1 MMKTFFMLVT
11 SSMLTLVTCACNSEE
26 VNTPDKD
33 GGIFIENVAE
43 QNTARAIEII
53 DNAIKC
59 YFPES
64 GTSMTRYY
72 NPYTKT
78 NSTEIASVW
87 MYTSSI
93 EAVNAAMKAM
103 KTGKDNGSA
112 SLYDENFERYKELLK
127 TLYDNL
133 EYYAGTYTLTSY
145 TQTKE
150 WTVYGVNRGRDKGA
164 AEVEGVLNVYD
175 DQMWL
180 IRELIRELLESY
192 HLTGEQKYL
201 EKAEYLT
208 SYVLDGWDCTLDN
221 TGKENGGITWG
232 PGYCTK
238 HSCSNGPL
246 VSPLVWLHEIYKGKS
261 DEVTYKYVADSNNR
275 MERTEKKSDYYLKF
289 AKAVYD
295 YQKTHLMNPGIGVY
309 DDMMGGGSEIKYITV
324 GGERYRDNTPLPDR
338 VGPAISYNSG
348 TMLSGA
354 ADLFRATG
362 DEVYKN
368 DMIALSD
375 KSFTYFAKPDADVKD
390 HYSFEISG
398 FNNWFNG
405 VLMRGYADVRADYPK
420 AADYLSAFQKNLDYA
435 YENYSYEHMLPTN
448 LLIGWHKA
456 ERTKNNVEGMFTFAF
471 AAEYAVLAN
480 IEWNFK
486 K

>member
-93 EAVNAAMKAM
+93 EAVNAALKAM

-180 IRELIRELLESY
+180 IRELIESY

-221 TGKENGGITWG
+221 SGKQNGGITWG
-232 PGYCTK
+232 PGYFTK

-246 VSPLVWLHEIYKGKS
+246 VSPLVWLHEIYKGKA
-261 DEVTYKYVADSNNR
+261 DEVTYGYVAENNSR
-275 MERTEKKSDYYLKF
+275 KVKTEKKADYYLNF

-295 YQKTHLMNPGIGVY
+295 YQKGHLMNPGIGVY
-309 DDMMGGGSEIKYITV
+309 DDMMGGGDEIKYIIV
-324 GGERYRDNTPLPDR
+324 DGERYRDNTPLPDR

-354 ADLFRATG
+354 SDLYRVTG
-362 DEVYKN
+362 DKVYSD
-368 DMIALSD
+368 DMISLSD
-375 KSFTYFAKPDADVKD
+375 NSFSYFAKLDAVVKG
-390 HYSFEISG
+390 YYYFEISG

-405 VLMRGYADVRADYPK
+405 VLMRGYADVRASYPK
-420 AADYLSAFQKNLDYA
+420 AADYLNAFQDNLDYRTSRL
-435 YENYSYEHMLPTN
+435 SYQFQYRDDTAGHPDSIYQDTM
-448 LLIGWHKA
+448 
-456 ERTKNNVEGMFTFAF
+456 
-471 AAEYAVLAN
+471 
-480 IEWNFK
+480 
-486 K
+486 

>member
-1 MMKTFFMLVT
+1 MKTFFMLVT
-11 SSMLTLVTCACNSEE
+11 SSMLTLVTCACNSKE

-103 KTGKDNGSA
+103 KT
-112 SLYDENFERYKELLK
+112 
-127 TLYDNL
+127 
-133 EYYAGTYTLTSY
+133 
-145 TQTKE
+145 

-180 IRELIRELLESY
+180 IRELIESY

-221 TGKENGGITWG
+221 SGKQNGGITWG
-232 PGYCTK
+232 PGYFTK

-246 VSPLVWLHEIYKGKS
+246 VSPLVWLHEIYKGKA
-261 DEVTYKYVADSNNR
+261 DEVTYGYVAENNSR
-275 MERTEKKSDYYLKF
+275 KVKTEKKADYYLNF

-295 YQKTHLMNPGIGVY
+295 YQKGHLMNPGIGVY
-309 DDMMGGGSEIKYITV
+309 DDMMGGGDEIKYIIV
-324 GGERYRDNTPLPDR
+324 DGERYRDNTPLPDR

-354 ADLFRATG
+354 SDLYRVTG
-362 DEVYKN
+362 DKVYSD
-368 DMIALSD
+368 DMISLSD
-375 KSFTYFAKPDADVKD
+375 NSFSYFAKLDAVVKG
-390 HYSFEISG
+390 YYYFEISG

-405 VLMRGYADVRADYPK
+405 VLMRGYADVRASYPK
-420 AADYLSAFQKNLDYA
+420 AADYLNAFQDNLDYA
-435 YENYSYEHMLPTN
+435 YENFNYEHMLPTN
-448 LLIGWHKA
+448 LLVGWNKS
-456 ERTKNNVEGMFTFAF
+456 ETTKNNVEGMFTFAF

-486 K
+486 NK